1 MLRYFDHWVNFAKRY
16 ESTILNIII
25 NIASLT
31 DYLEVNDLTVK
42 GNFTFYKDYIRFT
55 GKSSINTIQDSTTGV
70 GNIIAMNN
78 YQLEIRFSPL
88 SNLILTQLG
97 SGALNSEG
105 EFNIWQDD
113 KKEHNLSIYKHCSID
128 ENFLVASTVQLLYN
142 FRNNYLINLGIRGI
156 ELYSYKNKR
165 LDPGLFSLGGIAKLY
180 EDANM
185 TTWGGIHINLKPKK
199 IDNVSVLLGMS
210 NPYINGIMRLNIER
224 KENLTV
230 ETLTADLPTKTTVV
244 TPTSTTVIFSE
255 PYYYEN
261 ELRMGFESKVQDDL
275 SLFST
280 MIVKQDKSANL
291 IPSFVG
297 GGMYIIDP
305 TTNIRFKA
313 NDDLV
318 ATLSLTKRLRKMIDF
333 TFATSFNYK
342 KPLKETQLGSIKT
355 KFGLSV
361 NFLDEF
367 MV

>member
-1 MLRYFDHWVNFAKRY
+1 M
-16 ESTILNIII
+16 
-25 NIASLT
+25 
-31 DYLEVNDLTVK
+31 NDLTVK
-42 GNFTFYKDYIRFT
+42 GNFTFYKDYLRFT
-55 GKSSINTIQDSTTGV
+55 GKSSINTIQDLTTGV
-70 GNIIAMNN
+70 GNIITMNN

-88 SNLILTQLG
+88 SNLIVTQLG
-97 SGALNSEG
+97 TGALSSEG

-113 KKEHNLSIYKHCSID
+113 KKEHSVSLYKQCSID
-128 ENFLVASTVQLLYN
+128 ENFLVSSTVQFLYN

-156 ELYSYKNKR
+156 ELYSYKNRR
-165 LDPGLFSLGGIAKLY
+165 LDPGLFSFGGIAKIY

-185 TTWGGIHINLKPKK
+185 NTWGGIHINLKPNK
-199 IDNVSVLLGMS
+199 IDNVSVIIGMS
-210 NPYINGIMRLNIER
+210 NPTINGIMRLNVER
-224 KENLTV
+224 KENLIA
-230 ETLTADLPTKTTVV
+230 ETISDIPTNTTFV
-244 TPTSTTVIFSE
+244 TPTTTTLMVSE
-255 PYYYEN
+255 RYYYQN

-280 MIVKQDKSANL
+280 MIVKQDRNANL
-291 IPSFVG
+291 IPSFLA

-318 ATLSLTKRLRKMIDF
+318 TTLSLTKRLRKMIDF
-333 TFATSFNYK
+333 TFASSFTYK

-361 NFLDEF
+361 NFLDEL